1 MIPGFTAQQDVKSEH
16 NEQHRKLFR
25 LSFCILPNVTTSVP
39 TTTTLQEMFGQIYEG
54 ASGSNIERR
63 LYLNV
68 FGNMVYIKLENA

>member
-1 MIPGFTAQQDVKSEH
+1 MIPGFVAQQDVTAEH

-54 ASGSNIERR
+54 TIGVNIDRR

-68 FGNMVYIKLENA
+68 FGTLTYIKLENV